1 MMTEPDSLQP
11 TVPPAKGQEKSM
23 TSGRSD
29 VSRKWSYVLLVTGCA
44 IALTLLIA
52 SQYQSSLGLQTLKEL
67 GRQTEKIGQLA
78 YLQILLVEAE
88 TSVRGYLL
96 TSELVYLESYERTAP
111 KIDAAIDQLHID
123 FARYRSVDVA
133 ALTMLVRAK
142 WKVMSEAVARRARGE
157 ATPDD
162 MVGKILMD
170 EVRGQ
175 LARLRDE
182 VVSEGRAIVASS
194 SERFRLAQQV
204 GAALALIALILLLI
218 LFSVVQR
225 QFALRKRVAEML
237 ASENERLE
245 SQVRKRTMELRNLA
259 RHITNAR
266 EDEKARLARELH
278 DELGAL
284 LTAAKLDADW
294 IARKLPDNTQE
305 THLPRVNRLQRT
317 LAEGIAIKRRI
328 IDDLRPPLLKE
339 LGVIEALRAL
349 ASDAPLEHGTQVE
362 TDLPDSAASIDSQRA
377 LTLFRIAQEAFTNAH
392 KYANASHLKLS
403 LKIDGTA
410 AHLSVADNGRGFAPT
425 ERSRKRHGIDG
436 MEHRVQAYGGSFV
449 VRSAPGEGTTVSA
462 SIPLH

>member
-1 MMTEPDSLQP
+1 MTEPDTLQP
-11 TVPPAKGQEKSM
+11 APSRGEVQES
-23 TSGRSD
+23 SRAAGRYD

-44 IALTLLIA
+44 IALTLLLV
-52 SQYQSSLGLQTLKEL
+52 SHYQSSLGLQTLKEL
-67 GRQTEKIGQLA
+67 GTQTEKTGQLDH
-78 YLQILLVEAE
+78 LQILLAEAE

-111 KIDAAIDQLHID
+111 KIDEAIDQLHIN
-123 FARYRSVDVA
+123 FARHRSVDVA

-142 WKVMSEAVARRARGE
+142 WKVMSEAVARRALGE
-157 ATPDD
+157 ATPGD

-175 LARLRDE
+175 LAQLRDE

-218 LFSVVQR
+218 LFAVVQR

-245 SQVRKRTMELRNLA
+245 TQVRERTMELRHLA
-259 RHITNAR
+259 RSITNAR

-305 THLPRVNRLQRT
+305 THLPRINRLQRT

-339 LGVIEALRAL
+339 LGIIEALRAL
-349 ASDAPLEHGTQVE
+349 ASDGPLEHGAQVE
-362 TDLPDSAASIDSQRA
+362 TDLPGSAAGIDSQRA

-403 LKIDGTA
+403 LKIDGRA
-410 AHLSVADNGRGFAPT
+410 AHLSVADNGRGFVPT
-425 ERSRKRHGIDG
+425 KRSRKRHGIDG
-436 MEHRVQAYGGSFV
+436 MEHRVQAYGGRFV
-449 VRSAPGEGTTVSA
+449 IRSAPGEGTTVSA